1 MPALATPSWSGLARS
16 VVRATIATAVAL
28 TTMSATITCVMSF
41 VSLAVL
47 LSLLTT

>member
-16 VVRATIATAVAL
+16 V